1 MLPEAPPTAWAAT
14 IVSGDS
20 TPGRFTPVAYWNW
33 ENMRLETVFDPA
45 TNAPSA
51 PTNGATSGH
60 ALPTEFAAASAS
72 TSGMESIPD
81 ELWAAPELMN
91 TRTIGTEHSRAN
103 AAPAICMAAALH
115 APESGPPV
123 IRCGGAVS

>member
-1 MLPEAPPTAWAAT
+1 NTIMNAIDPAMRLYTIIGSAVFRRISPSRPRRPTVAAAATTLWTATMLPEAPPTAWAAT

-81 ELWAAPELMN
+81 EL
-91 TRTIGTEHSRAN
+91 
-103 AAPAICMAAALH
+103 
-115 APESGPPV
+115 
-123 IRCGGAVS
+123 